1 MDGAEMAR
9 VSEFVRNGE
18 TRASEQRGAIAQG
31 CRGAFERGYRQ
42 NMGQSHAQPSKRAR
56 ARALSLPMRRRAMTT
71 RTELEPS
78 VWSRGKAGWHW
89 HPPGRE
95 RAWKS
100 RRWSLI

>member
-56 ARALSLPMRRRAMTT
+56 ALSLSLSSHEAPRHDHTYRA
-71 RTELEPS
+71 RTI
-78 VWSRGKAGWHW
+78 
-89 HPPGRE
+89 
-95 RAWKS
+95 
-100 RRWSLI
+100 SLVQG